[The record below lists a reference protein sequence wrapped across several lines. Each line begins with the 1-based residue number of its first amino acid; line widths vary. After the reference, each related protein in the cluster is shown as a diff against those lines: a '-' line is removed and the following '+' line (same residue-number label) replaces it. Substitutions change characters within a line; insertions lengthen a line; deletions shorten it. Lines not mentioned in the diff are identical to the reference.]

1 MSNFVEAL
9 KALIAEPSSNFAAL
23 GTAIAI
29 VVLAVVIVLLA
40 LIAFAL
46 PAARPAAKS
55 APRRKTPGWIIALAG
70 VSVFVIGT
78 GIAVTVWYEATSPSA
93 YCTTTCHAMSAPTTT
108 WNESPHKD
116 VACIACH
123 EGPKW
128 KSMPRGVVARAR
140 SLYYQLSGSKGR
152 HYPVPEANC
161 LACHAGLLDRRLTAR
176 NGQGFFHRQLLDGTK
191 SCPTCH
197 GAQGHTPK
205 RY

>member
-1 MSNFVEAL
+1 VSNFAEAL

-46 PAARPAAKS
+46 PSARPAAKA
-55 APRRKTPGWIIALAG
+55 APRRKTPAWIITLVGVGVFLVGTCIAL
-70 VSVFVIGT
+70 
-78 GIAVTVWYEATSPSA
+78 TVWYEATSPAA
-93 YCTTTCHAMSAPTTT
+93 YCTTTCHAMAAPTAT
-108 WNESPHKD
+108 WNESPHRD

-128 KSMPRGVVARAR
+128 KTMPRGIVSRGR
-140 SLYYQLSGSKGR
+140 SLYYQLSGSKAGR
-152 HYPVPEANC
+152 TSVPAENC
-161 LACHAGLLDRRLTAR
+161 LACHTGLLDRRLTAR
-176 NGQGFFHRQLLDGTK
+176 NGQGFFHRQLLDGTRT
-191 SCPTCH
+191 CPTCH